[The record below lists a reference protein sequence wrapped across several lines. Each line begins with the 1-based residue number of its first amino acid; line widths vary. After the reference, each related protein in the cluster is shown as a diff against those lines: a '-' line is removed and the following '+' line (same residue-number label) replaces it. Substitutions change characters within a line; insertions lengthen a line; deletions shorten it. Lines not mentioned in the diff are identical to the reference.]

1 MNLLLRMS
9 VTGGVLVAVIALLRA
24 VLAEKL
30 PKKTFLALWAVAV
43 VRLVLPFEIPSRA
56 SVYNAAPR
64 LDFGPAPALT
74 GTVPAVEHAGSAAG
88 GVPLLPLLWLAGAL
102 VCGLFF
108 LVTWARCRLEFRE
121 ALPVED
127 EFALEWTRSQ
137 GLRRKVQLRRS
148 DRVAAPLTYG
158 LVHPVILMPKGME
171 WSDRD
176 RVQYVLTHEFIH
188 IRRLDGAWKL
198 LLTLALCIHWFNPL
212 VWVMYALANRDLEL
226 SCDENVVRALGAEA
240 RQGYAL
246 TLLSMEEG
254 RSGLRPLCNHF
265 SKNAIEERIRAI
277 MNMKKTTVWAI
288 AAALVVVV
296 GVTVAFATS
305 ASRQAAPTSTP
316 VPGATAEDP
325 LSLKQT
331 VAKAKA
337 AAGTLVSEAG
347 GWEDGDKID
356 PQTGHYYTQAQYD
369 LMAGLKADGY
379 EKQSIAQFNRELWAK
394 FNGDGKEA
402 EQLYE
407 AMWRLYAELPTDDPL
422 AQFVY
427 YTCRASEEEYSA
439 RLDEVTRGKRNDPEF
454 EARAKRT
461 DYADV
466 YGDTVQ
472 VGEAEVDYSF
482 TYRILD
488 QDKLTV
494 AERDKFLT
502 GITAGMQSFLEGK
515 PVEELR
521 DDDALA
527 KEARAELDRLG
538 QAGTTAAISY
548 SAGTVE
554 WASADFYDV
563 GDWT

>member
-43 VRLVLPFEIPSRA
+43 VRLVLPVEIPSPA

-64 LDFGPAPALT
+64 LGFGPAPALT
-74 GTVPAVEHAGSAAG
+74 GTVPAVEHVGSAVG

-127 EFALEWTRSQ
+127 AFALEWVQAQ
-137 GLRRKVQLRRS
+137 GLRRTVQLRRS

-158 LVHPVILMPKGME
+158 LVHPVVLLPKGMD
-171 WSDRD
+171 WSDRE
-176 RVQYVLTHEFIH
+176 RVRYVLTHEFIH

-198 LLTLALCIHWFNPL
+198 LLTLALCLHWFNPL

-226 SCDENVVRALGAEA
+226 SCDENVVRAFGAEA

-265 SKNAIEERIRAI
+265 SKNAIEERIHAI

-296 GVTVAFATS
+296 GVTAAFATS
-305 ASRQAAPTSTP
+305 ASRPAAPTPTP
-316 VPGATAEDP
+316 ATTVEDSPGLRRMVQKAEE
-325 LSLKQT
+325 
-331 VAKAKA
+331 
-337 AAGTLVSEAG
+337 GTLASAG
-347 GWEDGDKID
+347 GGWDDEDKID
-356 PQTGHYYTQAQYD
+356 PKTGHYYTQAQYD
-369 LMAGLKADGY
+369 LVAGLKAEGY

-394 FNGDGKEA
+394 LNGDGKSA
-402 EQLYE
+402 EDLYE
-407 AMWRLYAELPTDDPL
+407 AMWRLYNELPTDDPL

-439 RLDEVTRGKRNDPEF
+439 RLDEVTRGKRKDPEF
-454 EARAKRT
+454 QARAERSE
-461 DYADV
+461 YADV

-502 GITAGMQSFLEGK
+502 DITAGMQAFLEGK

-527 KEARAELDRLG
+527 KAAQAELDRLG

-548 SAGTVE
+548 SAGAVS
-554 WASADFYDV
+554 WATADFYDV
-563 GDWT
+563 GDWA